1 MTRTWNLL
9 DSDEKAVLCVEEEEL
24 EIRSID
30 MGLERYRKERYASDR
45 SYGWPEQKMMVDAL
59 DTLIPAIH
67 KLQVHAAA
75 GKPIKGVRYWGT
87 PMLSLPADKLAFI
100 TLSAMVNLANFG
112 EASRMANVSRGIGTQ
127 VKIEREFALI
137 KRDAPDVYR
146 FMKKHAKNWTKRTH
160 RTAKAKAANIDTGWT
175 PRITHWLGM
184 VLLEQVITHT
194 TMFELQR
201 FIIHGKTDVR
211 LSLTRD
217 TYDMIETMHSE
228 CELLRPFYLPMVVPP
243 KTWGEEEGGYLFQ
256 PVRLVKP
263 NLAGDWKAHRSDVE
277 MPLVVKAVNHLQA
290 TEWRIN
296 RRVLPVLTQL
306 WDVGGGWASLPTS
319 DPLPI
324 PPPEFEW
331 GTASDED
338 KKVWKLQATRIHDE
352 NARLGSKRKSIIH
365 KLWIAHKLHARK
377 AVYFPWQLCWRG
389 RAYPIP
395 SHLHPQSDD
404 VGRSL
409 LEFANCHEL
418 GERGVHWLHVHLANC
433 YGHDKDS
440 YSERVNWVRSNLAHI
455 KQSANDPFA
464 HRWWAGA
471 EKPWQ
476 TLAACF
482 EVAEASPEYASHLPV
497 QVDATCSGLQ
507 HFSALGRDVGMARTV
522 NLLPNDRPQDV
533 YQDIADL
540 VSEVIEVECEERRR
554 TKKTLP
560 EVYPNAKGK
569 GNPPIQLCE
578 SKRQE
583 EGDQVQSDEGV
594 DQRTDRERMSD
605 DGDSI
610 RHGERSR
617 EETVQSIIGQIRTKW
632 PLHGRQR
639 AGRDM
644 DVQSDEESMDPR
656 RSDEVC
662 PCFTLNGHVTRKTVK
677 RAVMTMCYGLTYAG
691 MMKQY
696 LSDNAC
702 EGLSGSVIDNAAY
715 LRDVTW
721 EALDGALTG
730 AASIME
736 WLRQVAV
743 LASKENKAVTW
754 VTQLG
759 FPVVQEY
766 LTQRETHLYTAMQ
779 KLTIRTPGSTRT
791 ISSARQIR
799 GLPPNFVHSQDA
811 SHMMATVL
819 NCAERGISD
828 FSMIHD
834 SFGVHAAMV
843 DDLQA
848 ALREEFV
855 RQYSGNLLADM
866 HQHWEQELDISLPP
880 PPPQGELEL
889 EEIIKSEYLF
899 G

>member
-1 MTRTWNLL
+1 MTIWSGL
-9 DSDEKAVLCVEEEEL
+9 DPVEKATLSVEEEEL
-24 EIRSID
+24 EMRAID
-30 MGLERYRKERYASDR
+30 MGLARYRKERLSSDR
-45 SYGWPEQKMMVDAL
+45 SYGWPEQKMMVEAL

-67 KLQVHAAA
+67 KLQVRAAS

-87 PMLSLPADKLAFI
+87 PLLSLPADKMAFI

-112 EASRMANVSRGIGTQ
+112 EASRMAGVSRSIGTQ
-127 VKIEREFALI
+127 IKVEREFALI
-137 KRDAPDVYR
+137 KSDAPDVYR
-146 FMKKHAKNWTKRTH
+146 FMKKYAKNWTKRTH

-184 VLLEQVITHT
+184 VLLEQAITHT
-194 TMFELQR
+194 SMFTLQR
-201 FIIHGKTDVR
+201 FVIHGKTDVR
-211 LSLTRD
+211 LSLTQD
-217 TYDMIETMHSE
+217 TYDAIETMHSE

-243 KTWGEEEGGYLFQ
+243 KTWEDGDGGYLFQ
-256 PVRLVKP
+256 PVHLVKP
-263 NLAGDWKAHRSDVE
+263 NLAGDWKAHRSNVD
-277 MPLVVKAVNHLQA
+277 MPLVVQAVNNLQA

-331 GTASDED
+331 DTASDED
-338 KKVWKLQATRIHDE
+338 KKVWKLHATRIHDE

-365 KLWIAHKLHARK
+365 KLWIANKLQAKK
-377 AVYFPWQLCWRG
+377 AIYFPWQLCWRG

-418 GERGVHWLHVHLANC
+418 GDRGVHWLHVHLANC

-440 YSERVNWVRSNLAHI
+440 YSERVRWVRSNSAHI
-455 KQSANDPFA
+455 ERSANNPFDY
-464 HRWWAGA
+464 RWWSTAK
-471 EKPWQ
+471 KPWQ

-482 EVAEASPEYASHLPV
+482 ELAEASATYDSHLPV
-497 QVDATCSGLQ
+497 QVDGSCNGLQ
-507 HFSALGRDVGMARTV
+507 HFSAMGRDAVGGRMV
-522 NLLPNDRPQDV
+522 NLLPSDAPESV
-533 YQDIADL
+533 YELIAAEINKL
-540 VSEVIEVECEERRR
+540 VERDSKKEGWWRAPTDKLKGVAYKEVASRWLGSVS
-554 TKKTLP
+554 
-560 EVYPNAKGK
+560 A
-569 GNPPIQLCE
+569 
-578 SKRQE
+578 
-583 EGDQVQSDEGV
+583 
-594 DQRTDRERMSD
+594 
-605 DGDSI
+605 SI
-610 RHGERSR
+610 
-617 EETVQSIIGQIRTKW
+617 
-632 PLHGRQR
+632 
-639 AGRDM
+639 
-644 DVQSDEESMDPR
+644 
-656 RSDEVC
+656 
-662 PCFTLNGHVTRKTVK
+662 VK
-677 RAVMTMCYGLTYAG
+677 RPTMTIVYGLTYAG

-696 LSDNAC
+696 LADNAC

-730 AASIME
+730 ATSIMD
-736 WLRQVAV
+736 WLRHVAI

-754 VTQLG
+754 DTALG

-779 KLTIRTPGSTRT
+779 KLTIRTSGSTRT

-811 SHMMATVL
+811 NHMMATVL
-819 NCAERGISD
+819 NCTERGIHD

-834 SFGVHAAMV
+834 SFGVHAALV

-848 ALREEFV
+848 ATREEFV
-855 RQYSGNLLADM
+855 KQYSGNLLADM
-866 HQHWEQELDISLPP
+866 HQHWQQELGISLPP

-889 EEIIKSEYLF
+889 EEILQSEYMF